1 MAEEERARKV
11 LTKNA
16 VMQGGQETIQQTK
29 VQVKTKDSIREKIEK
44 LEGGASVLIL
54 ISFVIAAIFAV
65 WWLVF
70 RKEPSRMC
78 GGSFL
83 ADEENLTI
91 QEYENLREKYIQR
104 Q

>member
-1 MAEEERARKV
+1 M
-11 LTKNA
+11 
-16 VMQGGQETIQQTK
+16 
-29 VQVKTKDSIREKIEK
+29 
-44 LEGGASVLIL
+44 LIL

-104 Q
+104 QQKKKNEMATAMQFEEKKQ